1 MNTFRRKRSAD
12 NSTVQ
17 EQQLA
22 LLQNYM
28 DTFDQMPEMNLHKVM
43 MMMMMMMMI
52 MMMNLHK
59 DMVAKY
65 LECGS
70 GQPRDSPSLHGCLQK
85 LYCIQNDESVE
96 LSQMEREVANM

>member
-28 DTFDQMPEMNLHKVM
+28 DTFDQMPEMNLHK
-43 MMMMMMMMI
+43 
-52 MMMNLHK
+52 

-85 LYCIQNDESVE
+85 LYCIQNDETVE
-96 LSQMEREVANM
+96 LSQIEREVANM

>member
-28 DTFDQMPEMNLHKVM
+28 DTFDQMPEMNLHK
-43 MMMMMMMMI
+43 
-52 MMMNLHK
+52 

-85 LYCIQNDESVE
+85 LYCIQNDETVE

>member
-28 DTFDQMPEMNLHKVM
+28 DTFDQMPE
-43 MMMMMMMMI
+43 
-52 MMMNLHK
+52 MNLHK